1 MRSTGN
7 GETWDN
13 ADSPGTSSTNRHFG
27 VTFYEHTLKPISSP
41 PVSNPP
47 VILHSQTPSK

>member
-1 MRSTGN
+1 LEAGNSGNIVRSTGN

-27 VTFYEHTLKPISSP
+27 VTF
-41 PVSNPP
+41 
-47 VILHSQTPSK
+47 